1 MKALPVAP
9 RLERAHYPG
18 RAISMS
24 KFDEREKAF
33 EGKYKMDQERAF
45 KANARRC
52 KLVGLWAA
60 DKMGITGED
69 AEAYAKEVVISDFE
83 KPGQDDVVE
92 KVMADF
98 VAKGLD
104 ISEHVVRVE
113 MDRFYEEAVRQISED
128 EG

>member
-1 MKALPVAP
+1 
-9 RLERAHYPG
+9 
-18 RAISMS
+18 MS
-24 KFDEREKAF
+24 NFSDREKAF
-33 EGKYKMDQERAF
+33 EGKYKLDQEHAF

-69 AEAYAKEVVISDFE
+69 ADAYAKEVVIADFE

-98 VAKGLD
+98 AAKGLD
-104 ISEHVVRVE
+104 ISEHMVRVE
-113 MDRFYEEAVRQISED
+113 MERCHEEAVKQISEAK
-128 EG
+128 G

>member
-1 MKALPVAP
+1 
-9 RLERAHYPG
+9 
-18 RAISMS
+18 
-24 KFDEREKAF
+24 
-33 EGKYKMDQERAF
+33 MDQERAF

-60 DKMGITGED
+60 EKMGITGED

-98 VAKGLD
+98 AAKGVD
-104 ISEHVVRVE
+104 ISEHIVRVE
-113 MDRFYEEAVRQISED
+113 MERQYEEAARQIAE
-128 EG
+128 EGA